1 MDQEVLAMAWSS
13 YAGQSVLLQEENRV
27 AIKRANSTITTSFF
41 IMESLEI
48 TQASKIEKNGVL

>member
-1 MDQEVLAMAWSS
+1 LDQEVLAMAWSS